1 MKVQWTPGARRRLQE
16 IEAHIARDSPQAARR
31 VVQNLLRR
39 SLALGEPPLL
49 GRRLDG
55 FADDVRELLERP
67 YRLIYRVRPESID
80 ILTRLHYRQLLPSD
94 LAGILGR
101 PESGDE

>member
-1 MKVQWTPGARRRLQE
+1 MKVLWTPGARRRLQE

-49 GRRLDG
+49 GRRLEG

-67 YRLIYRVRPESID
+67 YRLIYRVGPRPS
-80 ILTRLHYRQLLPSD
+80 RS
-94 LAGILGR
+94 
-101 PESGDE
+101 